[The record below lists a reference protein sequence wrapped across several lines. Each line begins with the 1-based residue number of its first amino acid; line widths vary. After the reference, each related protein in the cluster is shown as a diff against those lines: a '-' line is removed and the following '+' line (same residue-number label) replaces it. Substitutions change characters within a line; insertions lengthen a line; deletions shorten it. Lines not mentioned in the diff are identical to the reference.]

1 MKKLVVLLL
10 ALSMVVGAAFA
21 QDKPAMSFSMYSE
34 WYAGL
39 YSSAD
44 KTIMDGSYTTLT
56 AAYKADDISFA
67 LTTQTSAAST
77 GQDFFTT
84 PRDWYVSYK
93 MFDGKVTLSYGDLR
107 MDGGARLT
115 SYIEGNGFSTR
126 LANADKNNGAMVKV
140 DAIEGLSIAVFA
152 PLTGIMDDY
161 ASTSFGVGYTIAD
174 IAKIVASYRMAN
186 DELAIGVDLKA
197 VENLT
202 ARVGFKYIMNDPADD
217 VSYIYATAG
226 YVMDALDLGLDA
238 AIGLE
243 TETVFGVEA
252 QAAYN
257 MDPFTFALCVS
268 YGNDDRGTSATN
280 WFGDGA
286 VIYPYLVRHFSAGD
300 IEAGFKYETADKAW
314 SIPVTFYLSF

>member
-1 MKKLVVLLL
+1 
-10 ALSMVVGAAFA
+10 MVVGAAFA
-21 QDKPAMSFSMYSE
+21 QDKPAMTFGMYSE

-44 KTIMDGSYTTLT
+44 KTVMGGSYTTFT
-56 AAYKADDISFA
+56 AAYKADDMSFQ
-67 LTTQTSAAST
+67 LTTQTSATTA
-77 GQDFFTT
+77 GQDFLST

-93 MFDGKVTLSYGDLR
+93 LFDGKATLYYGDMRL
-107 MDGGARLT
+107 DGGARLT

-126 LANADKNNGAMVKV
+126 VANADVENGLMVKV
-140 DAIEGLSIAVFA
+140 DPIEGLSLAVLL

-161 ASTSFGVGYTIAD
+161 AYTNFGASYTIAD
-174 IAKIVASYRMAN
+174 MAKIVASYRMQN
-186 DELAIGVDLKA
+186 DELAVGVDLKA

-226 YVMDALDLGLDA
+226 YVMDALDFGLDA
-238 AIGLE
+238 AIALE
-243 TETVFGVEA
+243 TETYFGVEA

-268 YGNDDRGTSATN
+268 YGNDDKATATN
-280 WFGDGA
+280 WFGEGA
-286 VIYPYLVRHFSAGD
+286 VIYPYFVRHFSAGD
-300 IEAGFKYETADKAW
+300 IEAGFKFNTADSSW
-314 SIPVTFYLSF
+314 SIPLTFYLSF